1 MRDKDVNLMGRGGGQ
16 VVTVHAFYS
25 DNPSSNPADVYSFS
39 VKYVFE
45 KNENYQNQ
53 NGFAHFFKKDVN
65 IMVFLLA

>member
-39 VKYVFE
+39 VQYVFE

-53 NGFAHFFKKDVN
+53 NGLAHFSKK
-65 IMVFLLA
+65 MWT